1 MDILNKKER
10 FNAFML
16 FLVMFFITTG
26 VLITAIFFNFKLP
39 LKENEVLKREND
51 KMNAQFTFN
60 KEFSEKIEEIGKLID
75 SLDKAPES
83 FQFISQ
89 SINYEL
95 VELKE
100 KIPNDSIVNPALYQN
115 FIITTSEY
123 VNTKKKLFLINDS
136 KKEVDDLKDDLKE
149 LQAENKDL
157 ANKLQMCEIVSKM
170 NK

>member
-16 FLVMFFITTG
+16 FLLMFFITTG

-39 LKENEVLKREND
+39 LKENEVLKSEND

-60 KEFSEKIEEIGKLID
+60 NEFTEKIEGIGKLVD

-83 FQFISQ
+83 FQFIEQ
-89 SINYEL
+89 SINYDL

-100 KIPNDSIVNPALYQN
+100 KIPNDSLINTRLYDN
-115 FIITTSEY
+115 IILTLKSY
-123 VNTKKKLFLINDS
+123 VNAKKKIILSS
-136 KKEVDDLKDDLKE
+136 KSDEEVDELKEEIKDLKE
-149 LQAENKDL
+149 ENKDL
-157 ANKLQMCEIVSKM
+157 SKQIEYLQIMS
-170 NK
+170 NR